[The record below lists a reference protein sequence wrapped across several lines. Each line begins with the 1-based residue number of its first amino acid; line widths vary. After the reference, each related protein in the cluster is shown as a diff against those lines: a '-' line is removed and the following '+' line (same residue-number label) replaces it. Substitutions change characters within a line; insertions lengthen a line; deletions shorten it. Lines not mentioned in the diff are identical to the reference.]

1 MGKKKKYIER
11 AGELKAKYKAQMQ
24 RIGEAGSS
32 TGKAPDKKA
41 SKIQAIDK
49 RTKVGAGSS
58 KAFSKKATQAR
69 SLRQLLLG
77 ETGAASVAS
86 ATPKGTKERKV
97 AKDVKRPKKPLG
109 AYYIWLRGARSK
121 IVASL
126 PIEDRKKS
134 ARVNKAAGARWR
146 SMSKRSKEAYQ
157 KKSKAAAEE
166 YDKALA
172 KYEAMET

>member
-41 SKIQAIDK
+41 SKIQAIEK

-77 ETGAASVAS
+77 ETSAASVAS
-86 ATPKGTKERKV
+86 ATPKETKRKV

-166 YDKALA
+166 YNKALA